1 MKAIFVTGGKQYYVA
16 EGDEIFVEKIDAEVG
31 KEVEFDEVLALG
43 EKTGTPTVKGA
54 KVVCEVAKQ
63 GRQKKIVVFKYVR
76 TGHHCAQPLMDR
88 YGILGTVRAS
98 FALYNTKEEVDALV
112 AGVKRVAMMF

>member
-1 MKAIFVTGGKQYYVA
+1 MSNAPCKGNSFNIARSFKAF
-16 EGDEIFVEKIDAEVG
+16 
-31 KEVEFDEVLALG
+31 AL
-43 EKTGTPTVKGA
+43 T
-54 KVVCEVAKQ
+54 
-63 GRQKKIVVFKYVR
+63 GRQICVQNNPGRCPGLRASALSGRANR

-112 AGVKRVAMMF
+112 AGVKRVAQMF